1 MRDDILS
8 NLNNPEQLERL
19 YRADKSAFKKAFKT
33 LDSDAGIKDNS
44 LLSFWNARLNYT
56 RDEISWGSRKDLV
69 FILLAAL
76 VAGVLMRLPDIFK
89 IDTEFFFQRNT
100 GFIIL
105 PMLSAYFAWKNNLSI
120 GKIAFV
126 AGTTIAGLIFIN
138 CLPNDSKS
146 DTLVLSC
153 IHVVIFLWSILGFA
167 FTGAFSNH
175 ENKRLDFLKYNGDLA
190 VMTALIVIA
199 GGILSVVTINLFFLI
214 KFKIE
219 DFYAE
224 NIIVSAIPVAPLLAT
239 YLIRANPQLVGKVSP
254 VIAKIFS
261 PLVLVML
268 LIYTVAIIYSGKDP
282 YNDRDFL
289 LIFNGMLI
297 GVMALIF
304 FSVAEASQNA
314 NKRIESLVL
323 LLLSIVTVVVNCVAL
338 SAIIFRISEWGL
350 TPNRAAVL
358 GGNILIL
365 INLLL
370 VTVALY
376 KVVARKTHIS
386 VVGKSIVQFLPVY
399 FIWTA
404 IVTFLFPFLFG
415 FK

>member
-1 MRDDILS
+1 MRDEILS

-33 LDSDAGIKDNS
+33 LDADIKDNS
-44 LLSFWNARLNYT
+44 LLAFWNARLNYT
-56 RDEISWGSRKDLV
+56 RDDISWGTRKDLL

-76 VAGVLMRLPDIFK
+76 VAGVIARFPTIFN
-89 IDTEFFFQRNT
+89 IDKEYFYQRNI
-100 GFIIL
+100 GFIIF

-120 GKIAFV
+120 GKIVFI
-126 AGTTIAGLIFIN
+126 AGTALAGLFFIN
-138 CLPNDSKS
+138 FLPDNKKS
-146 DTLVLSC
+146 DTLILSC
-153 IHVVIFLWSILGFA
+153 IYLLIFLWSVIGFA
-167 FTGAFSNH
+167 FTGTFDN
-175 ENKRLDFLKYNGDLA
+175 NTQKRLDYLKYNGDLL

-199 GGILSVVTINLFFLI
+199 AGILSGVTIGLFSLI
-214 KFKIE
+214 GLNIE
-219 DFYAE
+219 VFYRE
-224 NIIVSAIPVAPLLAT
+224 NIIVSGLPMAPILGT
-239 YLIRANPQLVGKVSP
+239 YLIRSNPQLVGKVSP

-268 LIYTVAIIYSGKDP
+268 VIYTIAIIYAGKNP
-282 YNDRDFL
+282 YNDREFL
-289 LIFNGMLI
+289 LIFNGLLV

-314 NKRIESLVL
+314 NKKMESLIL
-323 LLLSIVTVVVNCVAL
+323 FLLSIVTIVVNGVAL
-338 SAIIFRISEWGL
+338 SAILFRISEWGL

-358 GGNILIL
+358 GSNILIL

-370 VTVALY
+370 VTAALY

-386 VVGKSIVQFLPVY
+386 AVGKSIVHFLPVY
-399 FIWTA
+399 FFWAA

>member
-1 MRDDILS
+1 MRDEILS

-33 LDSDAGIKDNS
+33 LDADIKDNS
-44 LLSFWNARLNYT
+44 LLAFWNARLNYT
-56 RDEISWGSRKDLV
+56 RDDISWGTRKDLL

-76 VAGVLMRLPDIFK
+76 VAGVIARFPTIFN
-89 IDTEFFFQRNT
+89 IDQEYFYQRNI
-100 GFIIL
+100 GFIIF

-120 GKIAFV
+120 GKIVFI
-126 AGTTIAGLIFIN
+126 AGTALAGLFFIN
-138 CLPNDSKS
+138 FLPDNKKS
-146 DTLVLSC
+146 DTLILSC
-153 IHVVIFLWSILGFA
+153 IYLLIFLWSVIGFA
-167 FTGAFSNH
+167 FTGTFDN
-175 ENKRLDFLKYNGDLA
+175 NTQKRLDYLKYNGDLL

-199 GGILSVVTINLFFLI
+199 AGILSGVTIGLFSLI
-214 KFKIE
+214 GLNIE
-219 DFYAE
+219 VFYRE
-224 NIIVSAIPVAPLLAT
+224 NIIVSGLPMAPILGT
-239 YLIRANPQLVGKVSP
+239 YLIRSNPQLVGKVSP

-268 LIYTVAIIYSGKDP
+268 VIYTIAIIYAGKNP
-282 YNDRDFL
+282 YNDREFL
-289 LIFNGMLI
+289 LIFNGLLV

-314 NKRIESLVL
+314 NKKMESLIL
-323 LLLSIVTVVVNCVAL
+323 FLLSIVTIVVNGVAL
-338 SAIIFRISEWGL
+338 SAILFRISEWGL

-358 GGNILIL
+358 GSNILIL

-370 VTVALY
+370 VTAALY

-386 VVGKSIVQFLPVY
+386 AVGKSIVHFLPVY
-399 FIWTA
+399 FFWAA

>member
-1 MRDDILS
+1 MRDEILS
-8 NLNNPEQLERL
+8 NLHNPEQLERL
-19 YRADKSAFKKAFKT
+19 YRADKSAFKKAFNT
-33 LDSDAGIKDNS
+33 LDTEIKDNS
-44 LLSFWNARLNYT
+44 LLNFWNARLNYT

-76 VAGVLMRLPDIFK
+76 LAGVLMRFPDIFK
-89 IDTEFFFQRNT
+89 IDKEYFFQRNI
-100 GFIIL
+100 GFIIF

-120 GKIAFV
+120 GKIVFV
-126 AGTTIAGLIFIN
+126 AGTALAGLIFIN
-138 CLPNDSKS
+138 LLPDNKKS

-153 IHVVIFLWSILGFA
+153 IHIVIFLWSILGFA
-167 FTGAFSNH
+167 FTGAFSNN
-175 ENKRLDFLKYNGDLA
+175 ENKRLDYLKYNGDLA

-199 GGILSVVTINLFFLI
+199 GGILSGVTIGLFSLI
-214 KFKIE
+214 GYKIE

-224 NIIVSAIPVAPLLAT
+224 NIIVSAIPAAPILAT
-239 YLIRANPQLVGKVSP
+239 YLIRTNPHLVGKVSP

-268 LIYTVAIIYSGKDP
+268 VIYTIAIIYSGKDP

-289 LIFNGMLI
+289 LIFNGLLI

-314 NKRIESLVL
+314 NKKMESLVL
-323 LLLSIVTVVVNCVAL
+323 FLLSIVTVIVNGVAL
-338 SAIIFRISEWGL
+338 SAIIFRISTWGL

-358 GGNILIL
+358 GSNILIL

-376 KVVARKTHIS
+376 KVVAKKTHIS
-386 VVGKSIVQFLPVY
+386 VVGKSIVNFLPVY
-399 FIWTA
+399 FFWAA

>member
-1 MRDDILS
+1 MRDEILS

-33 LDSDAGIKDNS
+33 LDADIKDNS
-44 LLSFWNARLNYT
+44 LLTFWSARLNYT
-56 RDEISWGSRKDLV
+56 RDDISWGTRKDLV

-76 VAGVLMRLPDIFK
+76 VAGVIARLPDIFN
-89 IDTEFFFQRNT
+89 IDKEYFYQRNI
-100 GFIIL
+100 GFIIF
-105 PMLSAYFAWKNNLSI
+105 PILSAYFAWKNNLSI
-120 GKIAFV
+120 GKIVFI
-126 AGTTIAGLIFIN
+126 AGTTLAGLIFIN
-138 CLPNDSKS
+138 FLPDNRKS
-146 DTLVLSC
+146 DTLLLSC
-153 IHVVIFLWSILGFA
+153 LHLSLFLWSILGFA
-167 FTGAFSNH
+167 FTGTFDNNT
-175 ENKRLDFLKYNGDLA
+175 NKRLDFLKYNGDLA

-199 GGILSVVTINLFFLI
+199 AGILSGVTIGLFSLI
-214 KFKIE
+214 GFSIEKF
-219 DFYAE
+219 YRE
-224 NIIVSAIPVAPLLAT
+224 NIIVFGLPAAPILGT
-239 YLIRANPQLVGKVSP
+239 YLIRSNPQLVGKVSP

-268 LIYTVAIIYSGKDP
+268 VIYTVAIIYSGKDP
-282 YNDRDFL
+282 YNDREFL
-289 LIFNGMLI
+289 FIFNGLLI

-304 FSVAEASQNA
+304 FSVAEASHNA
-314 NKRIESLVL
+314 NNKMESLVL
-323 LLLSIVTVVVNCVAL
+323 FLLSMVTIIVNGVAL
-338 SAIIFRISEWGL
+338 SAIVFRISTWGL

-376 KVVARKTHIS
+376 KVVAKKAHIS
-386 VVGKSIVQFLPVY
+386 IVGKSIVNFLPVY
-399 FIWTA
+399 FFWAA

>member
-1 MRDDILS
+1 MRDEILL

-33 LDSDAGIKDNS
+33 LDTEIKDNS

-69 FILLAAL
+69 FILLGAL
-76 VAGVLMRLPDIFK
+76 LAGVLMRFPDIFK
-89 IDTEFFFQRNT
+89 IDEEYFFQRNI
-100 GFIIL
+100 GFIIF
-105 PMLSAYFAWKNNLSI
+105 PMLSAYFAWKNHLSI
-120 GKIAFV
+120 GKIVFV
-126 AGTTIAGLIFIN
+126 AGTTIVGLIFIN
-138 CLPNDSKS
+138 FLPDNKKS
-146 DTLVLSC
+146 DTLILSC

-167 FTGAFSNH
+167 FIGAFSNN
-175 ENKRLDFLKYNGDLA
+175 ENKRLDYLKYNGDLA

-199 GGILSVVTINLFFLI
+199 GGILSGVTIGLFSLI
-214 KFKIE
+214 GYKIE

-224 NIIVSAIPVAPLLAT
+224 NIIVSAIPAAPILAT
-239 YLIRANPQLVGKVSP
+239 YLIRANPHLVGKVSP

-268 LIYTVAIIYSGKDP
+268 LIYTIAIIYSGKDP

-289 LIFNGMLI
+289 LVFNGMLI

-323 LLLSIVTVVVNCVAL
+323 FLLSIVTVIVNGVAL
-338 SAIIFRISEWGL
+338 SAILFRISEWGL

-358 GGNILIL
+358 GSNILIL
-365 INLLL
+365 VNLLL
-370 VTVALY
+370 VTAALY

-386 VVGKSIVQFLPVY
+386 AVGKTIVHFLPVY
-399 FIWTA
+399 FFWAA

>member
-1 MRDDILS
+1 
-8 NLNNPEQLERL
+8 
-19 YRADKSAFKKAFKT
+19 
-33 LDSDAGIKDNS
+33 
-44 LLSFWNARLNYT
+44 
-56 RDEISWGSRKDLV
+56 
-69 FILLAAL
+69 
-76 VAGVLMRLPDIFK
+76 
-89 IDTEFFFQRNT
+89 
-100 GFIIL
+100 
-105 PMLSAYFAWKNNLSI
+105 MLSAYFAWKNNLSI
-120 GKIAFV
+120 GKLVFV

-138 CLPNDSKS
+138 YLPDNKKS

-153 IHVVIFLWSILGFA
+153 IHIVIFLWSILGFA
-167 FTGAFSNH
+167 FTGAFSDH

-224 NIIVSAIPVAPLLAT
+224 NIIVSALPVVPIFAT
-239 YLIRANPQLVGKVSP
+239 YLIRANPHLVGKVSP

-323 LLLSIVTVVVNCVAL
+323 LLLSIVTVIVNGVAL

-365 INLLL
+365 LNLLL
-370 VTVALY
+370 VTAALY
-376 KVVARKTHIS
+376 KVVAKKTHIS
-386 VVGKSIVQFLPVY
+386 VVGKSIVYFLPVY
-399 FIWTA
+399 FFWAA

>member
-1 MRDDILS
+1 MRDEILS

-19 YRADKSAFKKAFKT
+19 YRADKSAFKKAFNT
-33 LDSDAGIKDNS
+33 LDAEIKDNS

-56 RDEISWGSRKDLV
+56 RDEISWGTRKDLV
-69 FILLAAL
+69 FILLATL
-76 VAGVLMRLPDIFK
+76 LAGVLMRFPDIFK
-89 IDTEFFFQRNT
+89 IDEEYFFQRNI
-100 GFIIL
+100 GFIIF
-105 PMLSAYFAWKNNLSI
+105 PMLSAYFAWKNHLSI
-120 GKIAFV
+120 GKIVFV
-126 AGTTIAGLIFIN
+126 AGTTIVGLIFIN
-138 CLPNDSKS
+138 FLPDNKKS

-167 FTGAFSNH
+167 FTGAFSNN
-175 ENKRLDFLKYNGDLA
+175 ENKRLDYLKYNGDLA

-199 GGILSVVTINLFFLI
+199 GGILSGVTIGLFSLI
-214 KFKIE
+214 GYKIE

-224 NIIVSAIPVAPLLAT
+224 NIIVSAIPAAPILAT
-239 YLIRANPQLVGKVSP
+239 YLIRSNPHLVGKVSP

-289 LIFNGMLI
+289 LIFNGLLI

-304 FSVAEASQNA
+304 FSVAEASKNA
-314 NKRIESLVL
+314 NNKMESLVL
-323 LLLSIVTVVVNCVAL
+323 LLLSIVTVIVNGVAL
-338 SAIIFRISEWGL
+338 SAILFRISEWGI

-365 INLLL
+365 INLIL
-370 VTVALY
+370 VTVSLY
-376 KVVARKTHIS
+376 KVVAKKNHIS
-386 VVGKSIVQFLPVY
+386 TVGKSIVHFLPVY
-399 FIWTA
+399 FFWAA